1 MNHEEQKE
9 RLCSPIL
16 SLGITRAELEEVLR
30 ADDVAPDEYC
40 DASSAASDDVLDG
53 YSCGAGHSLAYIS
66 PFGDVYPCVSVD
78 CQKSYLRTGVP
89 SAAMLQGAN
98 LHSLVSAPLVQI
110 SGIQ

>member
-53 YSCGAGHSLAYIS
+53 YS
-66 PFGDVYPCVSVD
+66 
-78 CQKSYLRTGVP
+78 
-89 SAAMLQGAN
+89 
-98 LHSLVSAPLVQI
+98 
-110 SGIQ
+110 